1 MQEILN
7 VSHYNYTF
15 QKEKHENNFV
25 WETHAYMDNMFY
37 FTNILAFYS
46 MKTEISKVT
55 RKIYSNQEG
64 DR

>member
-15 QKEKHENNFV
+15 QKKKHENNFV
-25 WETHAYMDNMFY
+25 WVTQAYMENKFY

-46 MKTEISKVT
+46 MKTEISKV
-55 RKIYSNQEG
+55 
-64 DR
+64 

>member
-25 WETHAYMDNMFY
+25 WETQAYMENKFY

-46 MKTEISKVT
+46 MKTEISKV
-55 RKIYSNQEG
+55 
-64 DR
+64 